1 MLIKVYYYS
10 FFLVCNIFFLFIFTG
25 SQWGWLPYDIAPTE
39 TLPFVCE
46 VPIRETYGV
55 STSYRGIGKSRYV
68 LVNINKT
75 LFFFVF
81 RIWPSIKY

>member
-10 FFLVCNIFFLFIFTG
+10 FIVCSIFFLFIFTG
-25 SQWGWLPYDIAPTE
+25 SQWGWLPYDIAPAE

-55 STSYRGIGKSRYV
+55 STSYRGIGKPRYV
-68 LVNINKT
+68 LVGINNV
-75 LFFFVF
+75 FFCV
-81 RIWPSIKY
+81 